1 MATQSNVFE
10 FQTPGMPGDF
20 YDNSAQ
26 FTHGAIVTSGGVIG
40 NAATYVD
47 AATDP
52 RRVQGGGSGLF
63 AGIIVN
69 GKELIRANGLS
80 AGLTLASESIAP
92 VCEMGN
98 IWVKVETA
106 VQPGYVAAF
115 DSSTG
120 AIGGYATSAAA
131 TSGGKVV
138 IPGGEFVITTASSG
152 GMAVLRLTK

>member
-1 MATQSNVFE
+1 MAIQNTVYE
-10 FQTPGMPGDF
+10 FQTPGIPGDF
-20 YDNSAQ
+20 FDNSAQ

-40 NAATYVD
+40 NAVTYVD
-47 AATDP
+47 AAADP

-80 AGLTLASESIAP
+80 AGLEVGSETIVP
-92 VCEMGN
+92 VCNHGN
-98 IWVKVETA
+98 IWVKVDTA
-106 VQPGYVAAF
+106 VQPGYVPAY

-138 IPGGEFVITTASSG
+138 ISGGEFVITTASSG
-152 GMAVLRLTK
+152 GMAVLRLKN